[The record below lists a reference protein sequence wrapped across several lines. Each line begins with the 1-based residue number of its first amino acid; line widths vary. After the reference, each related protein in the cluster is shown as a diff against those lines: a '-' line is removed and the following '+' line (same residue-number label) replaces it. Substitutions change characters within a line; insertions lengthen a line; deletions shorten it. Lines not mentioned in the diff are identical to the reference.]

1 MSLGPRAIGK
11 GRALARS
18 HGQERYAWRSPAT
31 LSWQPFKTLGAAV
44 IHVEVFVRNLARA
57 LLVVKV
63 CLAYRVLEFSFN
75 V

>member
-1 MSLGPRAIGK
+1 MPGGAPRPCLG
-11 GRALARS
+11 
-18 HGQERYAWRSPAT
+18 SP
-31 LSWQPFKTLGAAV
+31 SKTLGAAV

-63 CLAYRVLEFSFN
+63 YLAYRVLEFSFN